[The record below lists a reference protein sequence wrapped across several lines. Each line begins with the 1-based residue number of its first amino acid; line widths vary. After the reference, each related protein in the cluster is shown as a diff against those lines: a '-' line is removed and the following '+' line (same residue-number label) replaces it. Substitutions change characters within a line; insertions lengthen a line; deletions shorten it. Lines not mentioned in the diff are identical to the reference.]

1 LQQIK
6 NSSVLPDMQ
15 NLTAIAAIYD
25 KQFKKDIFTFEPQ
38 SLYQPINSAMA
49 NSGKRIRPLLLLM
62 ATDLF
67 GGNVYDSLNAAF
79 AIELFHNFTLVHDDI
94 MDDAALRRGKPTL
107 YKTEGLN
114 KAILAGDAMHL
125 HAHRYLLKVP
135 ANCFSAVLNVFNKAA
150 IEIIEGQ
157 QMDMD
162 FEARMDVKV
171 EHYLKMIEYK
181 TSVLL
186 AAALQ
191 IGAVIGGA
199 SNAEQEK
206 IYTFGL
212 SLGLS
217 FQIKDDYLDTFG
229 EGDKVGKKIGGDIL
243 RNKKTFLWLTAYNNA
258 NQIQKQRLEQLLTE
272 ADEDKKIAGVLE
284 IFHALQVKEKTEQ
297 AIADFY
303 DDALSNLEAI
313 RVKEAYKE
321 PLKELARALHAREY

>member
-1 LQQIK
+1 MHT
-6 NSSVLPDMQ
+6 LPE
-15 NLTAIAAIYD
+15 IAAIYD
-25 KQFKKDIFTFEPQ
+25 KHFKKDIFTFEPQ
-38 SLYQPINSAMA
+38 SLYQPINAAMA
-49 NSGKRIRPLLLLM
+49 NSGKRIRPLLLMM

-67 GGNVYDSLNAAF
+67 GGNVYDSMNAAF

-94 MDDAALRRGKPTL
+94 MDDAELRRGKPTL

-135 ANCFSAVLNVFNKAA
+135 ANCFSDVLNVFNKAA

-162 FEARMDVKV
+162 FELRMDVKV
-171 EHYLKMIEYK
+171 EEYLKMIEYK

-199 SNAEQEK
+199 SAAEQEK
-206 IYTFGL
+206 LYAFGL
-212 SLGLS
+212 NLGLA

-229 EGDKVGKKIGGDIL
+229 EGEKVGKKIGGDIL
-243 RNKKTFLWLTAYNNA
+243 RNKKTYLWLTAWNNA
-258 NQIQKQRLEQLLTE
+258 NEQQKQVLHRLIDEQ
-272 ADEDKKIAGVLE
+272 DEDKKIAGVLA
-284 IFHALQVKEKTEQ
+284 IFEVLQVKQKTEQ
-297 AIADFY
+297 AIEHLYTNAF
-303 DDALSNLEAI
+303 SNLEAI
-313 RVKEAYKE
+313 RVKEEYKQ
-321 PLKELARALHAREY
+321 PLKDLAKMLQERDY